1 MNDNERC
8 LLRAVVN
15 GEMVKA
21 RDYARV
27 ILANITSQKDQQFKD
42 NLLRTL
48 DAKPA
53 NLIEL
58 PYNLKD
64 LLVAEDVKN

>member
-1 MNDNERC
+1 MNDNERY
-8 LLRAVVN
+8 LLRAVVE
-15 GEMVKA
+15 GDQVKA
-21 RDYARV
+21 RSYARV
-27 ILANITSQKDQQFKD
+27 ILANITSQKDQHFRD

-58 PYNLKD
+58 PYNLKE
-64 LLVAEDVKN
+64 LLVAEDV